1 MPTPKIGPLTPWMY
15 GMHPLIVALAL
26 VTAAPATAHVRAA
39 EPDPM
44 AGLQSL
50 LARGAGA
57 TTEFYGS
64 ASTDLTRQVRLSN
77 GRRTY
82 IGSGMELRGTG
93 RVKLGRA
100 GVIASEHV
108 RRLSIG
114 NKQLVVDEAAK
125 DPYFAGVL
133 RTVGTLRTVSVGGW
147 QYQLAPRA
155 KAWTR
160 TGRASGAA
168 AAYGDQFINVLEPA
182 TLRTLLSTKSRKS
195 VAPWAKDRTTGRRQ
209 RIYTLTGTI
218 TLKELYRVSPS
229 FREAAGTSHLGTSEV
244 TWTYMYDDRGW
255 PYRVG
260 WRFYAHPRPKVPGL
274 GEDRILRA
282 HLATQYRSWD
292 RPMAITAPRAT
303 PGRGLEVDDLSD
315 VLSAPARRR

>member
-1 MPTPKIGPLTPWMY
+1 
-15 GMHPLIVALAL
+15 MHPLIVGLAL
-26 VTAAPATAHVRAA
+26 VTASPATAHVRAA

-44 AGLQSL
+44 AGLHSL

-57 TTEFYGS
+57 TTEFFAS
-64 ASTDLTRQVRLSN
+64 ASTDLTREVRLSN
-77 GRRTY
+77 GRRTF
-82 IGSGMELRGTG
+82 IGSGMELHGTG
-93 RVKLGRA
+93 KVKLGRG
-100 GVIASEHV
+100 GVIASEHT

-155 KAWTR
+155 KSWTR

-182 TLRTLLSTKSRKS
+182 MLRTLLSGKTRKS
-195 VAPWAKDRTTGRRQ
+195 VTPWTKDRNTGRKQ

-229 FREAAGTSHLGTSEV
+229 FREAAGTSDLGTSEV

-260 WRFYAHPRPKVPGL
+260 WRFYAHPRPEVRGL
-274 GEDRILRA
+274 GDDRILRA
-282 HLATQYRSWD
+282 HLATQYRNWEK
-292 RPMAITAPRAT
+292 PMTIIAPKAT

-315 VLSAPARRR
+315 VLSAPARRK